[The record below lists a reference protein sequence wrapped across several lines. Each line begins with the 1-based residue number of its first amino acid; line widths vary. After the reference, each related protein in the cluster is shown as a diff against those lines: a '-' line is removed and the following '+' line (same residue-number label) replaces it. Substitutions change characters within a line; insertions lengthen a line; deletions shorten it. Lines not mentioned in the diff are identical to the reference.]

1 MSPKCIYQR
10 PSLRLFV
17 SNQFVLLQKI
27 QIYLPYGFYYLQKP
41 AGKLYIE
48 MLTNP
53 KSPFGFSKIK
63 LNKKFDE
70 SMPDLQA
77 VTGSDFTSSI
87 HWLGK
92 NKDTFILLFEEAN
105 LNWRTIKVIER
116 FTCEYYGKRNTAE
129 LHNAHYQM
137 FNGKK
142 AHLILSEHY
151 QLEIIFCFISSVQFT
166 WHVVENKRL
175 FIILRRWIK

>member
-1 MSPKCIYQR
+1 M
-10 PSLRLFV
+10 
-17 SNQFVLLQKI
+17 
-27 QIYLPYGFYYLQKP
+27 QKP
-41 AGKLYIE
+41 VGKLYIE

-70 SMPDLQA
+70 SMPDRQA
-77 VTGSDFTSSI
+77 VTGSDFTTSI

-129 LHNAHYQM
+129 LHNAHYHM

-166 WHVVENKRL
+166 
-175 FIILRRWIK
+175 